1 MYIVVVVVSVGMILD
16 EQRNIRRRQQNAEP
30 SIVCKSTRTAV
41 CLLSNCYVRC
51 LDI

>member
-1 MYIVVVVVSVGMILD
+1 MYIVVVVVSVGILLD
-16 EQRNIRRRQQNAEP
+16 EQRNIRRQQNAEP

-51 LDI
+51 FDI

>member
-1 MYIVVVVVSVGMILD
+1 MYIVVVVVSVGILLD
-16 EQRNIRRRQQNAEP
+16 EQRNIRKRQQNAEP
-30 SIVCKSTRTAV
+30 SIVCKSTRAAV